1 MYGEQAFDTFDTDEA
16 YESRPAVHDAP
27 ACAGS
32 EPIAAAPPEWQ
43 ASLFATGDPEVDATF
58 GGLRRLPLDDSS
70 WIDHLPRWLSGSDH
84 VFAEL
89 VARLPWR
96 QRTVPMYE
104 RLVREPRLVWWWSE
118 GEPSP
123 PPLLVLD
130 EVRRALTVRYERA
143 FDSIGCNYY
152 RTGADSVAWHGD
164 RIRHSQV
171 DPIVAIVSVG
181 APRPFQ
187 VRPRGGGSSL
197 SFLLGQ
203 GDLLVMGGAA
213 QHDWEHSVPKVA
225 VAGPRISITFRH
237 GAPPPSATVG
247 GITTHPAAGAQN
259 RHVAATGSPRETGTL
274 GPEGRTAE
282 VTHQRPRPGSAGP
295 RTEGPPS

>member
-1 MYGEQAFDTFDTDEA
+1 MYGEQAFEVHET
-16 YESRPAVHDAP
+16 RPAVHDAP
-27 ACAGS
+27 VGARS
-32 EPIAAAPPEWQ
+32 EEVAAAPPEWQ
-43 ASLFATGDPEVDATF
+43 ASLFAAGDPDVDATF
-58 GGLRRLPLDDSS
+58 AGLRSLPLDESS

-118 GEPSP
+118 EEASP
-123 PPLLVLD
+123 PPLPVLED
-130 EVRRALTVRYERA
+130 VRRALTVRYGRD

-187 VRPRGGGSSL
+187 LRPRGGGSSL

-213 QHDWEHSVPKVA
+213 QHAWEHSVPKVA

-237 GAPPPSATVG
+237 GAPPPPATVG
-247 GITTHPAAGAQN
+247 GVTTHPAAGAQN
-259 RHVAATGSPRETGTL
+259 RHLAATGSPRDPGTL
-274 GPEGRTAE
+274 RPEGRTE
-282 VTHQRPRPGSAGP
+282 QRRDQRPRPGPPGP
-295 RTEGPPS
+295 RTEGSPS

>member
-1 MYGEQAFDTFDTDEA
+1 MRGPTPVVTLEHMYGEQAFDTAEYRTT
-16 YESRPAVHDAP
+16 SG
-27 ACAGS
+27 AGS
-32 EPIAAAPPEWQ
+32 DTVTALPPEWQ
-43 ASLFATGDPEVDATF
+43 ASLFAAGDPEADPTF
-58 GGLRRLPLDDSS
+58 AGLRRLPLDDSS

-118 GEPSP
+118 DDPP
-123 PPLLVLD
+123 PPLPVLD
-130 EVRRALTVRYERA
+130 ELRRALTARYDRA

-164 RIRHSQV
+164 RLRHTQV

-187 VRPRGGGSSL
+187 LRPRGGGSSL

-213 QHDWEHSVPKVA
+213 QHDWEHAVPKVA

-237 GAPPPSATVG
+237 GAPAPDATVRG
-247 GITTHPAAGAQN
+247 VTTHPSAGAHN
-259 RHVAATGSPRETGTL
+259 RHVSATGSPREPGTL
-274 GPEGRTAE
+274 TTEGRKDR
-282 VTHQRPRPGSAGP
+282 QPRPGSTGP
-295 RTEGPPS
+295 HTEGPPS